1 MFFRD
6 FNLGGCAPFF
16 RPHLPLAALK
26 FAGQNRVGSAGSPEL
41 EPFYQKRMDESFAL
55 ESAAT
60 DENKQ
65 QRMVHFFV
73 FSKLFL

>member
-1 MFFRD
+1 VRPVFQA
-6 FNLGGCAPFF
+6 APAVM
-16 RPHLPLAALK
+16 LILK

>member
-1 MFFRD
+1 MRPVFQA
-6 FNLGGCAPFF
+6 APAVV
-16 RPHLPLAALK
+16 LILK
-26 FAGQNRVGSAGSPEL
+26 FAWAKPGWFGRLARTGTFLP
-41 EPFYQKRMDESFAL
+41 KRMDESFAL